1 MNGMEEMEESVLA
14 DVMPDLRINGKDAF
28 AEWGVHM
35 GEVFLDTLFAPPKLK
50 DFIENQSRQIDGK
63 VVLHGI
69 PKLDARDLTLAF
81 TIEGTDE
88 ADYWKKYMAFVE
100 VLKAGLVVVDIPGFP
115 SSGGG
120 AAHSFKLTYKSSQSY
135 AMNAGRTFAKL
146 SVKFNE
152 ANPADTGAVSGSG
165 EAVSPAP
172 ES

>member
-1 MNGMEEMEESVLA
+1 M
-14 DVMPDLRINGKDAF
+14 
-28 AEWGVHM
+28 
-35 GEVFLDTLFAPPKLK
+35 
-50 DFIENQSRQIDGK
+50 
-63 VVLHGI
+63 HGI

-81 TIEGTDE
+81 TVEGTDE

-120 AAHSFKLTYKSSQSY
+120 ASRSFKLTYKSSQSY

-152 ANPADTGAVSGSG
+152 ANPADTGDVSGG
-165 EAVSPAP
+165 GV
-172 ES
+172 